1 MQKEYDTKYT
11 DQEAF
16 EGAYNLLNFFR
27 VLIKM
32 DKKIFLARKNVV
44 GIFKEILK
52 IK

>member
-1 MQKEYDTKYT
+1 MQKEYNTSYT
-11 DQEAF
+11 DEEAY

-32 DKKIFLARKNVV
+32 DKKLFLARKNVL